1 MSETRGLLLLYTVHG
16 PIHYYWSTDCIGSL
30 NVNVCRPTCLLRTVV
45 PNGKNSPKIDSL
57 QFAWCDFTNFFKPTF
72 TISVSGDCSPFI
84 FKICQTVAVNFTV
97 FFQLNFWRDFCYL
110 AQLYYAARFRA
121 FQRFTAWFLPAF
133 GPLLFDEF
141 YCYSVLRR
149 CHLPYKLCCQTD
161 SASQLGFAGLF
172 GPLLFDEFYC
182 SYC

>member
-1 MSETRGLLLLYTVHG
+1 M
-16 PIHYYWSTDCIGSL
+16 
-30 NVNVCRPTCLLRTVV
+30 V
-45 PNGKNSPKIDSL
+45 PNDKNLPEIDSL
-57 QFAWCDFTNFFKPTF
+57 QFAWCDFTNFFSIQLSLFPFSVIDRSSLTKF
-72 TISVSGDCSPFI
+72 VKLLQSISR
-84 FKICQTVAVNFTV
+84 
-97 FFQLNFWRDFCYL
+97 FFQLNFWRNFCYL

-161 SASQLGFAGLF
+161 SASQLGFAGIFWTFAIWRDLMLM
-172 GPLLFDEFYC
+172 LLTSFKFFNFPPSVLTIFFPVDILKKIR
-182 SYC
+182 